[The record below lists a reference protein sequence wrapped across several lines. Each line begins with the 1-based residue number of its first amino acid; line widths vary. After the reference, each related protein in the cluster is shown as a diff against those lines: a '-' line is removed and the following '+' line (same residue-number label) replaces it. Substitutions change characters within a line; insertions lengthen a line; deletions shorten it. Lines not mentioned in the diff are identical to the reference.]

1 MGRGGVWKGAKETQ
15 NVSIALEHRQEYLAP
30 SFGSLISQRETE
42 VQGRQVERLLVGEI
56 GVEDASGIR
65 KLHMIGE
72 VEKGREQRALEA
84 REGHGSWLF
93 HLE

>member
-1 MGRGGVWKGAKETQ
+1 M
-15 NVSIALEHRQEYLAP
+15 
-30 SFGSLISQRETE
+30 
-42 VQGRQVERLLVGEI
+42 ERLLVGEI